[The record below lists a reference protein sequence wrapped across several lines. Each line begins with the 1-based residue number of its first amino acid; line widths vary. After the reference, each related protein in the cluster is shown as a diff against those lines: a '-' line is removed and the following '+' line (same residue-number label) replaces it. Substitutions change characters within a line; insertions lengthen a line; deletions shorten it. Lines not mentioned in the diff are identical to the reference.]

1 MNLEQNIGENKY
13 KHIYVFGC
21 SHSLNTNSIDMTC
34 KSYSEHLAEKL
45 NIPIENVYNYSI
57 NGSSNNENLYYLN
70 SVYSKLSFYNSND
83 SKRYSEYKQ
92 YLPTELYDD
101 SLIVFQLT
109 YWHRIGFQHTF
120 VKQNGHHLI
129 VPFGP
134 HRKFDN
140 QPPYY
145 DKELNTFCDIFYEK
159 LSNSN
164 LLERNSVLPTYHT
177 LKNINNER
185 NNIKTLLISW
195 DRISDI
201 EFYEYI
207 PKELTNIQ
215 DFIIDNEWTC
225 DFETKNKDIHLS
237 PTGHRLF
244 SDYLLKYIT
253 H

>member
-21 SHSLNTNSIDMTC
+21 SHSLNTNSIDDNC

-70 SVYSKLSFYNSND
+70 SVYSKLSFDNPND
-83 SKRYSEYKQ
+83 SKRYEKYKK
-92 YLPTELYDD
+92 YLPTEIYDD
-101 SLIVFQLT
+101 SLIIFQLT
-109 YWHRIGFQHTF
+109 YWYRIGFQHTF
-120 VKQNGHHLI
+120 VKQNGHHLF
-129 VPFGP
+129 VPFTP
-134 HRKFDN
+134 HKRFDN

-145 DKELNTFCDIFYEK
+145 DKDLNTFCDIFYEK
-159 LSNSN
+159 LSNGD
-164 LLERNSVLPTYHT
+164 LLERNSILPIYHT
-177 LKNINNER
+177 LKNISSEA
-185 NNIKTLLISW
+185 LLVSW
-195 DRISDI
+195 DKVSDDK
-201 EFYEYI
+201 FYEYI

-215 DFIIDNEWTC
+215 DFIIDNKWTC
-225 DFETKNKDIHLS
+225 DSEIKNKDIHLS

-244 SDYLLKYIT
+244 SEYLLKYIT